1 LIESL
6 DLAPIE
12 RTSVADEIV
21 KRLVQHIL
29 EGRLKPGD
37 KLPSERELME
47 RLSVGKSS
55 LREGIKTLRA
65 LGVIEV
71 AVGEGM
77 FVGRGETSILSRPLS
92 WGLLLSERST
102 QEVIE
107 ARSCVEAKLASLAA
121 ERATDD
127 EIAAL
132 GDKLAVMRA
141 TIDDPGEYSRSDLEF
156 HLAIAEAAHN
166 QLLSQVL
173 QSLQHILRIWIVEV
187 IVRMDDLTVS
197 LADHVAIYEAIRAR
211 DPEAARQT
219 VDGAM
224 ERGGARLLAAMA
236 LSSAHSS
243 SGGQE
248 ESGGEQSVAP
258 ERSAG

>member
-1 LIESL
+1 LVEAL

-21 KRLVQHIL
+21 KRLVRLIL

-37 KLPSERELME
+37 KLPSERELVQ

-92 WGLLLSERST
+92 WGLLLSDRST

-107 ARSCVEAKLASLAA
+107 ARSCVEAKLAALAA
-121 ERATDD
+121 ERAT
-127 EIAAL
+127 EAEVATIGEKVAA
-132 GDKLAVMRA
+132 MRA
-141 TIDDPGEYSRSDLEF
+141 TMRESGEYSRYDLEF
-156 HLAIAEAAHN
+156 HLAVADAAHN
-166 QLLSQVL
+166 RLLAQVL

-187 IVRMDDLTVS
+187 ITAMDDRSES
-197 LADHVAIYEAIRAR
+197 LADHVAIYESILAR
-211 DPEAARQT
+211 DPEAARTT
-219 VDGAM
+219 VEHAM
-224 ERGGARLLAAMA
+224 ERGGARLLAAI
-236 LSSAHSS
+236 S
-243 SGGQE
+243 
-248 ESGGEQSVAP
+248 ESMKT
-258 ERSAG
+258 